1 MRAMRGLVLTVGLT
15 LAAATALP
23 AFAAGQRARAAATAL
38 DPATLTIVQA
48 QAAFT
53 TRAMTSEAL
62 VRVFLARIEKY
73 EAAYNAFILMNPTA
87 LDEARA
93 IDKRRAAGEVLGPLA
108 GIPVVVKDS
117 LDMAGLPTTA
127 GWAGLTASAGGVNA
141 IPGRDATVVRRLRA
155 AGAIILGK
163 TNLPVFAISGDNAN
177 DSAAGPTH
185 NVLNRNWAPGG
196 SSTGTATAVAAGF
209 ALAGIAEET
218 GGSIQN
224 PAAAQGLVGI
234 KPTFA
239 LVPNAGGLPQAGS
252 TRDVFGPIA
261 RTLEDAAIMLDVLAG
276 YSLDD
281 LKTTASLGNLPPEGY
296 AKALSSKPLKGARIG
311 LYGPGW
317 HASGRELT
325 PETQTL
331 YARALAAL
339 TDKGAIVVE
348 DPFAGSG
355 FADLAKGAGYDWRG
369 SEALPYELDQYLRN
383 LGPSSAVHSLADL
396 DRATKPL
403 FGPEGALRVFTRS
416 LPTLALSLADPTVPP
431 DMTDFARLR
440 ANYLRVFNA
449 VMKQKNLDALLFPQQ
464 FAPLGDLKGGHVNA
478 TTVSEINIAGLPGV
492 ILPSGAYADGKPFA
506 LIFVGALWS
515 ESTLLSYANDLAPA
529 LPPRIVNTA
538 LETKPLAR

>member
-1 MRAMRGLVLTVGLT
+1 MMLRRPAICVALMLALP
-15 LAAATALP
+15 LAACSKKDAIYAVAEVPL
-23 AFAAGQRARAAATAL
+23 AQVSADLAAGKTTSVAVTKAYIERIKQYDAPLHAVILIAPDAEQQAAA
-38 DPATLTIVQA
+38 
-48 QAAFT
+48 
-53 TRAMTSEAL
+53 S
-62 VRVFLARIEKY
+62 
-73 EAAYNAFILMNPTA
+73 
-87 LDEARA
+87 
-93 IDKRRAAGEVLGPLA
+93 DKRRKDGKALGPLD
-108 GIPVVVKDS
+108 GVPILIKDNI
-117 LDMAGLPTTA
+117 DAMGMATTA
-127 GWAGLTASAGGVNA
+127 GSYALANNKPAQDSEVAK
-141 IPGRDATVVRRLRA
+141 RLKA